1 MIRFQDRRILRP
13 ETGAPVPQQQGLSGT
28 TFVAMM
34 QATDLGEGNDLAG
47 GWRVY
52 WPRLGAILVEGEMC
66 SALVMILEITRQ
78 DLAQVMLVKN
88 DYVIETLTADRS
100 DEALDIC
107 VLPR

>member
-1 MIRFQDRRILRP
+1 
-13 ETGAPVPQQQGLSGT
+13 
-28 TFVAMM
+28 MM